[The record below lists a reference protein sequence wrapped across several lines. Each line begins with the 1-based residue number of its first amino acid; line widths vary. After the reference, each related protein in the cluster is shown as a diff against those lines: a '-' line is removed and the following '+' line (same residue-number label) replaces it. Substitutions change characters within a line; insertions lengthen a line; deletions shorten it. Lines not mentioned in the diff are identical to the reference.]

1 MPTELVHPLLISG
14 KQGSGK
20 TKTADALQSL
30 LTSRG
35 FEVVRYKFAQPLYEM
50 HDMVLAYMAEEG
62 FEVPVKDGLLL
73 QLLGTDWG
81 RAVFGPYVWVKCASF
96 EYRRIRKT
104 VSEYTKPTIYQKT
117 VVFLI
122 DDLRFKTELEGFR
135 EDGFTVRLE
144 AARDVRKSRADS
156 WRDNETHQSEVDL
169 DDCLDFF
176 DAVIRTDKQANEQE
190 VAHAIYNQFLSYLG
204 TIYQ

>member
-1 MPTELVHPLLISG
+1 MPSTLVHPLLISG

-20 TKTADALQSL
+20 SKTADALESL
-30 LTSRG
+30 LKSKG

-81 RAVFGPYVWVKCASF
+81 RKVFGPYVWVKCASF
-96 EYRRIRKT
+96 EYQRIRRIVHDSKNQ
-104 VSEYTKPTIYQKT
+104 KPH
-117 VVFLI
+117 VMLI

-144 AARDVRKSRADS
+144 ADRDVRKSRADS

-169 DDCLDFF
+169 DDSLDFF
-176 DAVIRTDKQANEQE
+176 DAVIRTDDSLNEQG
-190 VAHAIYNQFLSYLG
+190 VAHRICNQFISYLD
-204 TIYQ
+204 TLNQ